1 MAEAMDKP
9 ERLASPSGDGP
20 DPGDREQP
28 APPASATDSVLG
40 WGLGWPLGW
49 PLSAALAFAICA
61 AMLAAY
67 HFLVP
72 PPAAK
77 FGRVDLARLIAEQQR
92 DFAELVAKGE
102 GERAYD
108 HAARTGK
115 GLSQAVRELA
125 RECGCVILVSDAVV
139 AGAEDLTP
147 RLRELVHGKD

>member
-9 ERLASPSGDGP
+9 ETPAPPSGEGP
-20 DPGDREQP
+20 GPSDREQQ
-28 APPASATDSVLG
+28 APPVSATDSVLG
-40 WGLGWPLGW
+40 WGLGW

-77 FGRVDLARLIAEQQR
+77 FGRVDLTRLITEQQR

-115 GLSQAVRELA
+115 GLSLAVRELA

-147 RLRELVHGKD
+147 RLREIVHGKD

>member
-1 MAEAMDKP
+1 MAETMDKS
-9 ERLASPSGDGP
+9 ETLASPSGDGP
-20 DPGDREQP
+20 DPGDREQT
-28 APPASATDSVLG
+28 APPASATDSALG
-40 WGLGWPLGW
+40 WGLGW

-67 HFLVP
+67 HFLLP

-77 FGRVDLARLIAEQQR
+77 FGRVDLTRLIAEQQR

-115 GLSQAVRELA
+115 GLSQAVSALA

-147 RLRELVHGKD
+147 RLREIVHAKD